1 MEVSR
6 WGRVAA
12 DDDVAL
18 FIRPCRKH
26 SSDLFSDDDGVVPP
40 SPIVV
45 LALAASSSTALL
57 AVAMIALACSSV
69 AAASTPRPTPAAAA
83 PLCLPVMAGFELVRL
98 CLSLLASFSSSLL
111 TRLES
116 QGANREGDEEMAGV
130 LFKPARCAWV
140 WAHVLY
146 MMFCCHTCA
155 HACMASFD
163 FSFLLC

>member
-12 DDDVAL
+12 DDDVALL

-40 SPIVV
+40 SPIV

-57 AVAMIALACSSV
+57 AVAMIALACSSA

-83 PLCLPVMAGFELVRL
+83 AAPLCLPIMAGFELVRL
-98 CLSLLASFSSSLL
+98 CLSLVASFSSSLL
-111 TRLES
+111 TH
-116 QGANREGDEEMAGV
+116 G
-130 LFKPARCAWV
+130 
-140 WAHVLY
+140 
-146 MMFCCHTCA
+146 
-155 HACMASFD
+155 
-163 FSFLLC
+163 